1 MQIELPACHTY
12 IAQCHECI
20 NVHHLSSRRIEFAQ
34 GTAFICH
41 KITGRTPGAHA
52 QAQVSLVHLLDVL
65 HFRSFQCAIILS
77 KLNRSCTGGDAHKL
91 LLLHGPKH
99 THFVFRFPEKS
110 PRGKEYK
117 VGSKATI
124 YRRKRW
130 TSVKLPGNRV
140 QTGFFVIGEEK
151 VATVSRLFFFSF
163 VATFDNFCPSV
174 RPSQP
179 ETT

>member
-1 MQIELPACHTY
+1 MQIELPACHTC

-20 NVHHLSSRRIEFAQ
+20 NVHHQSSRRIEFAQ
-34 GTAFICH
+34 RTAFICH

-124 YRRKRW
+124 YIYIEEKDEQALK
-130 TSVKLPGNRV
+130 KLPGNRV

-151 VATVSRLFFFSF
+151 VATVVSRLFFFSF
-163 VATFDNFCPSV
+163 CCNF
-174 RPSQP
+174 
-179 ETT
+179 